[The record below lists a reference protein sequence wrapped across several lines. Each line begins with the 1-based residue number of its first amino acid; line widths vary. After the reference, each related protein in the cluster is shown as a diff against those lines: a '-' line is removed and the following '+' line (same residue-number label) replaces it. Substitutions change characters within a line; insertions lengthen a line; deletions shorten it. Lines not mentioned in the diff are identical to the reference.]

1 MQPGDRSSGGAIS
14 SSLPCRGA
22 IMDEK
27 NGSTHER
34 RTHCCSTVGGS
45 PGPATRTPID
55 LKEVVVSDARIR
67 VLIVEDEAAHAAAI
81 RRAFESSGT
90 DAAIEVV
97 GSLREFRERSVSSPP
112 DIAVMDL
119 TLPDG
124 RDVDVLTKQRE
135 DGAFP
140 ILIMTSLGNEQTA
153 VDVLKAGAMDY
164 VVKSPE
170 TFSALSLTVTRTLRE
185 WNLLLERERDTDR
198 RQDCDAGGP
207 V

>member
-1 MQPGDRSSGGAIS
+1 
-14 SSLPCRGA
+14 
-22 IMDEK
+22 
-27 NGSTHER
+27 
-34 RTHCCSTVGGS
+34 
-45 PGPATRTPID
+45 
-55 LKEVVVSDARIR
+55 
-67 VLIVEDEAAHAAAI
+67 LIVEDEAAHAAAI

-97 GSLREFRERSVSSPP
+97 GSLREFRERSASSPP

-124 RDVDVLTKQRE
+124 RAVDVLTKQRE